1 MENSQET
8 LTVKQMFDRAYLGD
22 HHLTLQT
29 CIAAEGISSWGR
41 LFIIA
46 VPKTESLGMGRYPAQ

>member
-1 MENSQET
+1 
-8 LTVKQMFDRAYLGD
+8 MFDRAYLGD